1 MVITYDTIPLN
12 EKKHARESINRE
24 IRDFMRN
31 GDEDMLHRILFK
43 MFIFHPF
50 PSEFRNEDKK
60 SASHATIRMIM
71 NNPNLQFNLNFYI
84 SPQ

>member
-1 MVITYDTIPLN
+1 MVTTADSVPATD
-12 EKKHARESINRE
+12 KKQVRESTHRE

-43 MFIFHPF
+43 MFLFHPF
-50 PSEFRNEDKK
+50 PSEFRSEDKK
-60 SASHATIRMIM
+60 SASHAAIRMIM

-84 SPQ
+84 ASQ